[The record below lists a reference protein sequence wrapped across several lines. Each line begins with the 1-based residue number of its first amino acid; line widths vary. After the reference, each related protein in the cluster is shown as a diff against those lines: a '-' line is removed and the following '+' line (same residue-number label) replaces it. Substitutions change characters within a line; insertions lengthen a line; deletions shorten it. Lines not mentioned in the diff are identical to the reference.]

1 MRNLWLFIS
10 KYNALFLFCLFFT
23 TSLALLLNNNSYQ
36 RAWTLGVFGQF
47 IGEVYE
53 RVTFFKNYLHLEE
66 VNTSLAQENAR
77 LKNELR
83 SSFLI
88 DSAENHVVLDSIRK
102 QQYIYIVARVVNN
115 SIHQQNNY
123 LIINRGSKHGIR
135 KGMGVTGPDGIV
147 GIVRDVT
154 ENFARVQ
161 SVLHTES
168 RFSASVDGSIGSLV
182 WDEGSLNSKIAILKD
197 IPSHVKVKPNDPV
210 TTSGYS
216 LFPMGIQMGHVKRVG
231 LKGGNSFL
239 DIEIMLST
247 DFSSLQYVYVI
258 NNLLAREQQAIEYQT
273 QIP

>member
-10 KYNALFLFCLFFT
+10 KYNAFFLFCLFFN
-23 TSLALLLNNNSYQ
+23 TSLTLLLNNNSYQ
-36 RAWTLGVFGQF
+36 RAWTSGVSGQF

-53 RVTFFKNYLHLEE
+53 RATFFKNYLHLEE
-66 VNTSLAQENAR
+66 VNISLAQENAR
-77 LKNELR
+77 LKNELK

-88 DSAENHVVLDSIRK
+88 DSAEKHIVRDSIRK

-161 SVLHTES
+161 SVLHSES
-168 RFSASVDGSIGSLV
+168 RFSASVDGGIGSLV

-216 LFPMGIQMGHVKRVG
+216 LFPIGIQIGHVKRVG

-239 DIEIMLST
+239 DIEVVLST

-258 NNLLAREQQAIEYQT
+258 NNVLAREQQAIESQT
-273 QIP
+273 QTP

>member
-1 MRNLWLFIS
+1 M
-10 KYNALFLFCLFFT
+10 
-23 TSLALLLNNNSYQ
+23 LNNNSYQ
-36 RAWTLGVFGQF
+36 RAWTSGVSGQF

-53 RVTFFKNYLHLEE
+53 RATFFKNYLHLEE
-66 VNTSLAQENAR
+66 VNTSLVQENAR
-77 LKNELR
+77 LKIELK

-88 DSAENHVVLDSIRK
+88 DSAEKHIVRDSIRK

-161 SVLHTES
+161 SVLHSES
-168 RFSASVDGSIGSLV
+168 RFSASVDGGIGSLV

-216 LFPMGIQMGHVKRVG
+216 LFPIGIQIGHVKRVG

-239 DIEIMLST
+239 DIEVVLST

-258 NNLLAREQQAIEYQT
+258 NNVLAREQQAIESQT
-273 QIP
+273 QTP